1 MHKIASNAL
10 RLCFKLLLPC
20 PQIGNN
26 AWEWS
31 YGKHDEQEFTGL
43 NIVWVGT
50 ILDGI
55 FWIAI
60 IWVGIFQVGIF
71 LVEVILGG
79 SFPGGNFPGG
89 IVRVGVILVG
99 NFLWWGVFR
108 VGTFRRSSSGWEFPG
123 GRFPST
129 HACSGIIQAYL
140 LCPNL

>member
-1 MHKIASNAL
+1 M
-10 RLCFKLLLPC
+10 CFKLLLPC

-60 IWVGIFQVGIF
+60 IRVGIFWVGIFQVG
-71 LVEVILGG
+71 VILG
-79 SFPGGNFPGG
+79 
-89 IVRVGVILVG
+89 G
-99 NFLWWGVFR
+99 NFLWWGF
-108 VGTFRRSSSGWEFPG
+108 SGCTLSEGNHLG
-123 GRFPST
+123 GNFSLVPLKLPKIKS
-129 HACSGIIQAYL
+129 L
-140 LCPNL
+140 D

>member
-1 MHKIASNAL
+1 M
-10 RLCFKLLLPC
+10 CFKLLLPC

-60 IWVGIFQVGIF
+60 IRVGIFQVGIF
-71 LVEVILGG
+71 QVGIFRVGTVWVRVILGG
-79 SFPGGNFPGG
+79 SYPRWEFSLLGIFRVG
-89 IVRVGVILVG
+89 IVRGE
-99 NFLWWGVFR
+99 
-108 VGTFRRSSSGWEFPG
+108 SSGWEF
-123 GRFPST
+123 
-129 HACSGIIQAYL
+129 SGWEFS
-140 LCPNL
+140 

>member
-1 MHKIASNAL
+1 M
-10 RLCFKLLLPC
+10 CFKLLLPC

-60 IWVGIFQVGIF
+60 IRVGIFWVRIFQVG
-71 LVEVILGG
+71 VILGG
-79 SFPGGNFPGG
+79 SFPSGNFPGG
-89 IVRVGVILVG
+89 SYPGWEFSLVEVCWVGIVRGE
-99 NFLWWGVFR
+99 
-108 VGTFRRSSSGWEFPG
+108 SSGWEF
-123 GRFPST
+123 
-129 HACSGIIQAYL
+129 SG
-140 LCPNL
+140 